1 LNTYTATFLISIL
14 KKEIGTI
21 LYNDQI
27 SSTSILNLSLTLPA
41 IKCDDKTY
49 KPDFK
54 YMQNFMQEIEKS
66 IDEDLTNLHIG
77 LNLV

>member
-1 LNTYTATFLISIL
+1 
-14 KKEIGTI
+14 
-21 LYNDQI
+21 
-27 SSTSILNLSLTLPA
+27 SLTLPA

-49 KPDFK
+49 KPDFE